1 VSKGGIVPCY
11 AIVIREYMPSAEA
24 GRRVGVVIMAT
35 IAGMALGGWDVGLDL

>member
-1 VSKGGIVPCY
+1 MPCY